1 MFRCFSIFK
10 FYKVV
15 QQHSVSKVE
24 VFMTELPLESDYQDL
39 ENKYICRNYNQ
50 KLVVLFLKNQFTQQ
64 TA

>member
-1 MFRCFSIFK
+1 MFLCFSIFK

-39 ENKYICRNYNQ
+39 ENKSTSAEIITKSWLSC
-50 KLVVLFLKNQFTQQ
+50 F
-64 TA
+64 